1 MRYVLAERELCY
13 RMKLMLYLLLIL
25 LAVVEFAAAGF
36 MFAKHRRQPDRSR
49 LFIAIF
55 FLLSALSAVWIF
67 AERITG
73 HEYVGGTIMDMD
85 YVILGFVVYFLL
97 LLYPIEVLRPHWMT
111 WRRSLKLLSPWA
123 FLVLCLVAVNIFK
136 PLELY
141 SASEILP
148 NIGSTDVFLRV
159 LLSLIFIPYGLWTC
173 FMQYNW
179 KESSAPRQQLR
190 SIVGLSMIMTVTF
203 SCTCI
208 FDARWL
214 EYVHIF
220 LYLLLTYS
228 ILRLELV
235 VRFRVPKSAVQETE
249 TEDAGGETEDDAP
262 VQPVKSQAAEGDG
275 KQAGV
280 SSVAPV
286 IARLEVIIRETDV
299 WQNPDMS
306 VGELCNLVGTNAN
319 YLQKAIKEMGW
330 QSYSDMINR
339 KRIDYVCQE
348 LSTGEVKNIQDV
360 FYRAGYRSRVTAWRN
375 FTAIT
380 GVSPVEWVSEGKA
393 SGTDVL
399 S

>member
-1 MRYVLAERELCY
+1 
-13 RMKLMLYLLLIL
+13 
-25 LAVVEFAAAGF
+25 
-36 MFAKHRRQPDRSR
+36 
-49 LFIAIF
+49 
-55 FLLSALSAVWIF
+55 
-67 AERITG
+67 
-73 HEYVGGTIMDMD
+73 
-85 YVILGFVVYFLL
+85 
-97 LLYPIEVLRPHWMT
+97 
-111 WRRSLKLLSPWA
+111 
-123 FLVLCLVAVNIFK
+123 
-136 PLELY
+136 
-141 SASEILP
+141 
-148 NIGSTDVFLRV
+148 
-159 LLSLIFIPYGLWTC
+159 
-173 FMQYNW
+173 MQYNW
-179 KESSAPRQQLR
+179 KESSAPRRQLR
-190 SIVGLSMIMTVTF
+190 GIVGLSMIMTVTF

-235 VRFRVPKSAVQETE
+235 VRFRVPKSAVQEAE
-249 TEDAGGETEDDAP
+249 TEDAGGETEDAAP
-262 VQPVKSQAAEGDG
+262 VQPVKSQAAEEDG

-348 LSTGEVKNIQDV
+348 HSTGEVKNIQDV
-360 FYRAGYRSRVTAWRN
+360 FYRAGYRSRVTAWRT

-380 GVSPVEWVSEGKA
+380 GVSPVEWVSEGKV

>member
-1 MRYVLAERELCY
+1 
-13 RMKLMLYLLLIL
+13 
-25 LAVVEFAAAGF
+25 

-55 FLLSALSAVWIF
+55 FLLSALSAVCIF
-67 AERITG
+67 AEKITG

-148 NIGSTDVFLRV
+148 NIGNTDVFLRV

-173 FMQYNW
+173 FMQYSW
-179 KESSAPRQQLR
+179 RESSAPRQQLR
-190 SIVGLSMIMTVTF
+190 GIVGLSMIMTVTF

-249 TEDAGGETEDDAP
+249 TEDAGGETEDAAP
-262 VQPVKSQAAEGDG
+262 VQPVKSQAAEEDG

>member
-1 MRYVLAERELCY
+1 MLAERELCY

-55 FLLSALSAVWIF
+55 FLLSALSAVCIF

-179 KESSAPRQQLR
+179 RESSAPRQQLR
-190 SIVGLSMIMTVTF
+190 GIVGLSMIMTVTF

-214 EYVHIF
+214 KYVHIF

-228 ILRLELV
+228 ILHLELV

-249 TEDAGGETEDDAP
+249 TEDAGGETEDAAP
-262 VQPVKSQAAEGDG
+262 VQPVKSQAAEEDG